1 MAICRYIYKEENA
14 LRKKRLGSI
23 LISAALIVIL
33 AVFLINLKEGSS
45 RAPADAVA
53 LSEIMISNKGSVP
66 DNLGGYP
73 DYIEL
78 HNGSSERAD
87 ISGYGLSDSLLE
99 GAKYV
104 FPAGTVLEPGA
115 YVVVWC
121 GGEAEDDM
129 HAPFKLSAGE
139 EAVLFDASGRP
150 LDTAVLNS
158 VDSGMVLRRE
168 GEVWTQAKPCPGY
181 PKTEEGM
188 AEYEASLKETE
199 DMGLYINEFMASNAT
214 TICDSFGSYSDWIE
228 LYNSTD
234 TDMDISGFGI
244 SDNLSQPMKYRFP
257 DGTTIAAKGY
267 LVVFCSGNEGMQ
279 NGELHAPFGL
289 RSYGEDVVIAN
300 RAGRIIDS
308 YSFKNQETDVS
319 MARVPDGAGEFQS
332 NSQPS
337 PGYPNTGA
345 GYSAFDA
352 ANRLPLGGVYISEFG
367 GSTGSVASDWVEI
380 YNSTGS
386 AVSLGGYG
394 LSNNPKNPAKWVFPD
409 ISIEPGEYLLLYATG
424 SADKAQKK
432 NLKLNFCISS
442 TGETLFFFD
451 PNGKLIDKLSAGRMK
466 SGQSYGR
473 DGSDNRYYYADP
485 TPGAQNGKGYEG
497 ITQLPAFSVT
507 PGIYDNA
514 VTVAITA
521 GEGETI
527 RYTTDCTTPNASSE
541 VYSGELSISKNSVIR
556 AAAFRDGYLSG
567 DVATAT
573 YLFRSDGVNHALPV
587 VTLVTDP
594 DNLWNSKTG
603 IYATGDQFDPD
614 AASYAD
620 TLQSATYYQA
630 KFATEEQVDTIWEKP
645 AAFSLFDD
653 NGKQVFTQNVGI
665 RIAGSFGRGR
675 AQKGFNVI
683 ARKEYGKGSM
693 EYPFFENRPY
703 TEYKAVVL
711 RAGAQDQNRSKIRDE
726 LASGLLEGTDINI
739 LYQAYRPTVLYL
751 NGEYWGVYFMKEKRN
766 RFFVA
771 QHENTENNVDLAIG
785 KGFKQRSYG
794 DNSDWV
800 SLYEYAT
807 SHDLSSAEAYA
818 YVSERM
824 DVDSFRDY
832 MIAEIYNGNTDT
844 YNFQYY
850 RLKGGKWKF
859 IFYDFCWGFQSPGHE
874 TLAFRMGKTPAD
886 VCSAKL
892 FAAMLQNKG
901 WRDSFCRRFGELLNT
916 AFAPERVSALIEEL
930 YGYVE
935 PEIKR
940 EREKF
945 NKDTFMGVKQPN
957 TNLGTYEGFQS
968 EISKLK
974 DFAQR
979 RPEELKRQLQSNLGL
994 SDSYMK
1000 EVFG

>member
-1 MAICRYIYKEENA
+1 M
-14 LRKKRLGSI
+14 RKKRLGSI

-121 GGEAEDDM
+121 GGEAEDGM

-181 PKTEEGM
+181 PKTEAGM

-319 MARVPDGAGEFQS
+319 VARIPDGAGELQP

-367 GSTGSVASDWVEI
+367 GSTGSVASDWVELH
-380 YNSTGS
+380 NSTGS
-386 AVSLGGYG
+386 AVSLAGYG
-394 LSNNPKNPAKWVFPD
+394 ISNNPKNPAKWVFPD

-424 SADKAQKK
+424 SSDKAQKK

-442 TGETLFFFD
+442 TGEALFFFD

-473 DGSDNRYYYADP
+473 DGSDNRFYYAEP

-620 TLQSATYYQA
+620 TLKSATYYQA

-785 KGFKQRSYG
+785 KGFKQRTYG

-874 TLAFRMGKTPAD
+874 TLAFRMGKTPSD

-974 DFAQR
+974 DFAQK

>member
-1 MAICRYIYKEENA
+1 M
-14 LRKKRLGSI
+14 
-23 LISAALIVIL
+23 
-33 AVFLINLKEGSS
+33 
-45 RAPADAVA
+45 
-53 LSEIMISNKGSVP
+53 
-66 DNLGGYP
+66 
-73 DYIEL
+73 
-78 HNGSSERAD
+78 
-87 ISGYGLSDSLLE
+87 
-99 GAKYV
+99 

-188 AEYEASLKETE
+188 AEYEKSLKETE
-199 DMGLYINEFMASNAT
+199 DIGLYINEFMASNAT

-319 MARVPDGAGEFQS
+319 VARIPDGAGELQP

-367 GSTGSVASDWVEI
+367 GSTDSVASDWVEI

-386 AVSLGGYG
+386 AVSLAGYG

-442 TGETLFFFD
+442 TGEALFFFD
-451 PNGKLIDKLSAGRMK
+451 PNGKLIDKLSAGRMR

-485 TPGAQNGKGYEG
+485 TPGAPNGKGYEG

-603 IYATGDQFDPD
+603 IYATGDKFDPD

-693 EYPFFENRPY
+693 EYPFFQNRPY

-874 TLAFRMGKTPAD
+874 TLAFRMGKTPSD

-916 AFAPERVSALIEEL
+916 AFAPERVSALIDEL

-974 DFAQR
+974 DFAQK
-979 RPEELKRQLQSNLGL
+979 RPEEIKRQLQSNLGL

>member
-1 MAICRYIYKEENA
+1 M
-14 LRKKRLGSI
+14 RKKRLGSI

-78 HNGSSERAD
+78 HNGSTERAD

-121 GGEAEDDM
+121 SGDAEDGM

-181 PKTEEGM
+181 PKTEAGM

-300 RAGRIIDS
+300 KAGRIIDS

-319 MARVPDGAGEFQS
+319 VARIPDGAGELQS

-367 GSTGSVASDWVEI
+367 GSTGSVASDWVELH
-380 YNSTGS
+380 NSTGS
-386 AVSLGGYG
+386 AVSLAGYG
-394 LSNNPKNPAKWVFPD
+394 ISNNPKNPAKWVFPD

-442 TGETLFFFD
+442 TGEALFFFD
-451 PNGKLIDKLSAGRMK
+451 PNGKLIDKLSAGRMR

-556 AAAFRDGYLSG
+556 AAAYKDGYLSG
-567 DVATAT
+567 DTATAT
-573 YLFRSDGVNHALPV
+573 YLFKGDGVDHALPV

-620 TLQSATYYQA
+620 TLKSATYYQA

-693 EYPFFENRPY
+693 EYPFFDNRPY

-785 KGFKQRSYG
+785 KGFKQRTYG

-807 SHDLSSAEAYA
+807 SHDLSASDAYN
-818 YVSERM
+818 YVAERM

-874 TLAFRMGKTPAD
+874 TLAFRMGKTPSD

-916 AFAPERVSALIEEL
+916 AFAPERVTALIEEL

-945 NKDTFMGVKQPN
+945 NKETFMGVKQPA

-974 DFAQR
+974 EFAQK

>member
-1 MAICRYIYKEENA
+1 M
-14 LRKKRLGSI
+14 RKKRLGSI

-78 HNGSSERAD
+78 HNGSTEKAD

-121 GGEAEDDM
+121 GGEAEDGM

-188 AEYEASLKETE
+188 AEYEKSLKETE
-199 DMGLYINEFMASNAT
+199 DIGLYINEFMASNAT
-214 TICDSFGSYSDWIE
+214 TLCDSFGSYSDWIE

-300 RAGRIIDS
+300 KAGRIIDS

-319 MARVPDGAGEFQS
+319 VARIPDGAGEFQS

-386 AVSLGGYG
+386 AVSLAGYG
-394 LSNNPKNPAKWVFPD
+394 ISNNPKNPAKWVFPD

-442 TGETLFFFD
+442 TGEALFFFD

-466 SGQSYGR
+466 SGQSYCR
-473 DGSDNRYYYADP
+473 DGSDNRFYYAEP

-703 TEYKAVVL
+703 KEYKAVVL

-785 KGFKQRSYG
+785 KGFKQRTYG

-874 TLAFRMGKTPAD
+874 TLAFRMGKTPSD

-901 WRDSFCRRFGELLNT
+901 WRDSFCRRFAELLNT

-974 DFAQR
+974 DFAQK

>member
-1 MAICRYIYKEENA
+1 M
-14 LRKKRLGSI
+14 RKRRLGSI

-33 AVFLINLKEGSS
+33 AVFLINLKKGSS

-78 HNGSSERAD
+78 HNGSSEKAD

-121 GGEAEDDM
+121 GGEAEDGM

-188 AEYEASLKETE
+188 AEYEKSLKETE
-199 DMGLYINEFMASNAT
+199 DIGLYINEFMASNAT

-319 MARVPDGAGEFQS
+319 MARIPDGAGEFQS

-367 GSTGSVASDWVEI
+367 GSTGSVATDWVELH
-380 YNSTGS
+380 NSTGS
-386 AVSLGGYG
+386 AVSLAGYG

-442 TGETLFFFD
+442 TGEALFFFD
-451 PNGKLIDKLSAGRMK
+451 PNGKLIDKLSAGRMR

-473 DGSDNRYYYADP
+473 DGSDNRFYYAEP

-587 VTLVTDP
+587 VTLVTAP

-620 TLQSATYYQA
+620 TLKSATYYQA

-785 KGFKQRSYG
+785 KGFKQRTYG

-874 TLAFRMGKTPAD
+874 TLAFRMGKTPSD

-974 DFAQR
+974 DFAQK
-979 RPEELKRQLQSNLGL
+979 RPEEIKRQLQSNLGL

>member
-1 MAICRYIYKEENA
+1 M
-14 LRKKRLGSI
+14 RKKRLGSI

-78 HNGSSERAD
+78 HNGSSEKAD

-104 FPAGTVLEPGA
+104 FPAGTVLEPDA

-121 GGEAEDDM
+121 GGEAEDGM

-181 PKTEEGM
+181 PKTEAGM

-257 DGTTIAAKGY
+257 DGTTIAARGY

-319 MARVPDGAGEFQS
+319 MARIPDGTGELQP

-386 AVSLGGYG
+386 AVSLAGYG

-442 TGETLFFFD
+442 TGEALFFFD
-451 PNGKLIDKLSAGRMK
+451 PNGKLIDKLSAGRMR

-473 DGSDNRYYYADP
+473 DGSDNRFYYAEP

-703 TEYKAVVL
+703 KEYKAVVL

-785 KGFKQRSYG
+785 KGFKQRTYG

-807 SHDLSSAEAYA
+807 THDLSSAEAYA

-916 AFAPERVSALIEEL
+916 AFAPERVTALIEEL

-974 DFAQR
+974 EFAQK

>member
-1 MAICRYIYKEENA
+1 M
-14 LRKKRLGSI
+14 KKRRLGSI

-78 HNGSSERAD
+78 HNGSTERAD

-104 FPAGTVLEPGA
+104 FPAGTVLEPDA

-121 GGEAEDDM
+121 GGEAEDGM

-188 AEYEASLKETE
+188 AEYEKSLKETE
-199 DMGLYINEFMASNAT
+199 DIGLYINEFMASNAT

-319 MARVPDGAGEFQS
+319 MARIPDGAGELQS

-386 AVSLGGYG
+386 AVSLAGYG

-442 TGETLFFFD
+442 TGEALFFFD

-473 DGSDNRYYYADP
+473 DGSDNRFYYAEP

-587 VTLVTDP
+587 VTLVTAP

-620 TLQSATYYQA
+620 TLKSATYYQA

-785 KGFKQRSYG
+785 KGFKQRTYG

-874 TLAFRMGKTPAD
+874 TLAFRMGKTPSD

-916 AFAPERVSALIEEL
+916 AFAPERVTALIEEL

>member
-1 MAICRYIYKEENA
+1 M
-14 LRKKRLGSI
+14 RKKRLGSI

-78 HNGSSERAD
+78 HNGSTEKAD

-181 PKTEEGM
+181 PKTEAGM

-199 DMGLYINEFMASNAT
+199 DIGLYINEFMASNAT

-319 MARVPDGAGEFQS
+319 MARIPDGTGEFQP

-367 GSTGSVASDWVEI
+367 GSTGSVASDWVELH
-380 YNSTGS
+380 NSTGS
-386 AVSLGGYG
+386 AVSLAGYG
-394 LSNNPKNPAKWVFPD
+394 ISNNPKNPAKWVFPD

-442 TGETLFFFD
+442 TGEALFFFD

-473 DGSDNRYYYADP
+473 DGSDNRFYYAEP

-587 VTLVTDP
+587 VTLVTAP

-603 IYATGDQFDPD
+603 IYATGDKFDPD

-620 TLQSATYYQA
+620 TLKSATYYQA

-653 NGKQVFTQNVGI
+653 NGKQVFAQNVGI

-901 WRDSFCRRFGELLNT
+901 WRDSFCRRFAELLNT
-916 AFAPERVSALIEEL
+916 AFAPERVTALIEEL

-974 DFAQR
+974 DFAQK
-979 RPEELKRQLQSNLGL
+979 RPEEIKRQLQSNLGL

>member
-1 MAICRYIYKEENA
+1 M
-14 LRKKRLGSI
+14 RKRRLGSI
-23 LISAALIVIL
+23 LISVALIVIL
-33 AVFLINLKEGSS
+33 AVFLINLREGSS
-45 RAPADAVA
+45 KAPADAVT

-121 GGEAEDDM
+121 GGEAEDGM

-319 MARVPDGAGEFQS
+319 MARIPDGAGEFQS

-367 GSTGSVASDWVEI
+367 GSTGSVATDWVELH
-380 YNSTGS
+380 NSTGS
-386 AVSLGGYG
+386 AVSLAGYG

-442 TGETLFFFD
+442 TGEALFFFD

-473 DGSDNRYYYADP
+473 DGSDNRFYYAEP

-620 TLQSATYYQA
+620 TLKSATYYQA

-807 SHDLSSAEAYA
+807 THDLSASDAYN
-818 YVSERM
+818 YVAERM

-874 TLAFRMGKTPAD
+874 TLAFRMGKTPSD

-901 WRDSFCRRFGELLNT
+901 WRDSFCRRFAELLNT

>member
-1 MAICRYIYKEENA
+1 M
-14 LRKKRLGSI
+14 RKRRLGSI

-78 HNGSSERAD
+78 HNGSTEKAD

-104 FPAGTVLEPGA
+104 FPAGTVLEPDA

-121 GGEAEDDM
+121 GGEAEDGM

-188 AEYEASLKETE
+188 AEYEKSLKETE
-199 DMGLYINEFMASNAT
+199 DIGLYINEFMASNAT
-214 TICDSFGSYSDWIE
+214 TICDSFGNYSDWIE

-319 MARVPDGAGEFQS
+319 MARMPDGAGEFQS

-386 AVSLGGYG
+386 AVNLGGYG

-432 NLKLNFCISS
+432 NLKLNFNISS

-451 PNGKLIDKLSAGRMK
+451 PNGKLIDKLSAGRMR

-507 PGIYDNA
+507 PGIYDNT

-603 IYATGDQFDPD
+603 IYATGDKFDPD

-653 NGKQVFTQNVGI
+653 NGKQVFAQNVGI

-693 EYPFFENRPY
+693 EYPFFDNRPY

-807 SHDLSSAEAYA
+807 SHDLSSAEAYN
-818 YVSERM
+818 YVAERM

-874 TLAFRMGKTPAD
+874 TLAFRMGKTPSD

-916 AFAPERVSALIEEL
+916 AFAPERVSALIDEL

-945 NKDTFMGVKQPN
+945 NKDTFMGVKQPA

-974 DFAQR
+974 DFAQK

>member
-1 MAICRYIYKEENA
+1 M
-14 LRKKRLGSI
+14 RKKRLGSI
-23 LISAALIVIL
+23 LISAALMVIL

-121 GGEAEDDM
+121 GGEAEDGM

-181 PKTEEGM
+181 PKTEAGM

-199 DMGLYINEFMASNAT
+199 DIGLYINEFMASNAT

-319 MARVPDGAGEFQS
+319 MARIPDGAGELQS

-386 AVSLGGYG
+386 AVSLAGYG

-442 TGETLFFFD
+442 TGEALFFFD
-451 PNGKLIDKLSAGRMK
+451 PNGKLIDKLSAGRMR

-473 DGSDNRYYYADP
+473 DGSDNRFYYAEP

-620 TLQSATYYQA
+620 TLKSATYYQA

-807 SHDLSSAEAYA
+807 SHDLSSADAYN
-818 YVSERM
+818 YVAERM

-874 TLAFRMGKTPAD
+874 TLAFRMGKTPSD

>member
-78 HNGSSERAD
+78 HNGSTERAD

-121 GGEAEDDM
+121 GGEAEDGM

-319 MARVPDGAGEFQS
+319 MARIPDGTGEFQS

-367 GSTGSVASDWVEI
+367 GSTGSVATDWVELH
-380 YNSTGS
+380 NSTGS
-386 AVSLGGYG
+386 AVSLAGYG

-432 NLKLNFCISS
+432 NRKLKFNISS
-442 TGETLFFFD
+442 TGEALFFFD

-473 DGSDNRYYYADP
+473 DGSDNRFYYAEP

-620 TLQSATYYQA
+620 TLKSATYYQA

-653 NGKQVFTQNVGI
+653 NGRQVFTQNVGI

-785 KGFKQRSYG
+785 KGFKQRTYG

-874 TLAFRMGKTPAD
+874 TLAFRMGKTPSD

-945 NKDTFMGVKQPN
+945 NKDTFMGVRQPR
-957 TNLGTYEGFQS
+957 TNLGSYEGFQS

-974 DFAQR
+974 DFAQK
-979 RPEELKRQLQSNLGL
+979 RPEEIKRQLKSVLGL

>member
-1 MAICRYIYKEENA
+1 M
-14 LRKKRLGSI
+14 RKRRLGSI

-104 FPAGTVLEPGA
+104 FPAGTVMEPDA

-121 GGEAEDDM
+121 GGEAEDGM

-181 PKTEEGM
+181 PKTEAGM

-319 MARVPDGAGEFQS
+319 VARIPDGAGELQP

-367 GSTGSVASDWVEI
+367 GSTGSVASDWVELH
-380 YNSTGS
+380 NSTGS
-386 AVSLGGYG
+386 AVSLAGYG
-394 LSNNPKNPAKWVFPD
+394 ISNNPKNPAKWVFPD

-432 NLKLNFCISS
+432 NLKLNFNISS
-442 TGETLFFFD
+442 TGEALFFFD
-451 PNGKLIDKLSAGRMK
+451 PNGKLIDKLSAGRMR

-473 DGSDNRYYYADP
+473 DGSDNRFYYAEP

-620 TLQSATYYQA
+620 TLKSATYYQA

-874 TLAFRMGKTPAD
+874 TLAFRMGKTPSD

-945 NKDTFMGVKQPN
+945 NKDTFMGVRQPR
-957 TNLGTYEGFQS
+957 TNLGSYEGFQS

-974 DFAQR
+974 DFAQK
-979 RPEELKRQLQSNLGL
+979 RPEEIKRQLQSNLGL

>member
-1 MAICRYIYKEENA
+1 M
-14 LRKKRLGSI
+14 RKKRLGSI

-78 HNGSSERAD
+78 HNGSTERAD

-121 GGEAEDDM
+121 GGEAEDGM

-188 AEYEASLKETE
+188 AEYEKSLKETE
-199 DMGLYINEFMASNAT
+199 DIGLYINEFMASNAT

-319 MARVPDGAGEFQS
+319 MARIPDGAGEFQS

-386 AVSLGGYG
+386 AVSLAGYG

-442 TGETLFFFD
+442 TGEALFFFD
-451 PNGKLIDKLSAGRMK
+451 PNGKLIDKLSAGRMR

-473 DGSDNRYYYADP
+473 DGSDNRFYYAEP

-620 TLQSATYYQA
+620 TLKSATYYQA

-807 SHDLSSAEAYA
+807 THDLSSADAYN
-818 YVSERM
+818 YVAERM

-874 TLAFRMGKTPAD
+874 TLAFRMGKTPSD

-916 AFAPERVSALIEEL
+916 AFAPERVSALIDEL

-979 RPEELKRQLQSNLGL
+979 RPEEIKRQLQSNLGL

>member
-1 MAICRYIYKEENA
+1 M
-14 LRKKRLGSI
+14 KKRRLGSI

-78 HNGSSERAD
+78 HNGSTERAD

-121 GGEAEDDM
+121 GGEAEDGM

-319 MARVPDGAGEFQS
+319 MARIPDGAGEFQS

-386 AVSLGGYG
+386 AVSLAGYG

-442 TGETLFFFD
+442 TGEALFFFD
-451 PNGKLIDKLSAGRMK
+451 PNGKLIDKLSAGRMR

-473 DGSDNRYYYADP
+473 DGSDNRFYYAEP

-620 TLQSATYYQA
+620 TLKSATYYQA

-807 SHDLSSAEAYA
+807 SHDLSSADAYN
-818 YVSERM
+818 YVAERM

-859 IFYDFCWGFQSPGHE
+859 IFYDFCWGFQNPGHE
-874 TLAFRMGKTPAD
+874 TLAFRMGKTPSD

-916 AFAPERVSALIEEL
+916 AFAPERVTALIEEL

-974 DFAQR
+974 EFAQK
-979 RPEELKRQLQSNLGL
+979 RPEEIKRQLQSNLGL

>member
-1 MAICRYIYKEENA
+1 M
-14 LRKKRLGSI
+14 RKRRLGSI

-78 HNGSSERAD
+78 HNGSTEKAD

-121 GGEAEDDM
+121 GGEAEDGM

-188 AEYEASLKETE
+188 AEYEKSLKETE
-199 DMGLYINEFMASNAT
+199 DIGLYINEFMASNAT
-214 TICDSFGSYSDWIE
+214 TLCDSFGSYSDWIE

-300 RAGRIIDS
+300 KAGRIIDS

-319 MARVPDGAGEFQS
+319 VARIPDGAGEFQS

-337 PGYPNTGA
+337 PSYPNTGA

-386 AVSLGGYG
+386 AVSLAGYG
-394 LSNNPKNPAKWVFPD
+394 ISNNPKNPAKWVFPD

-442 TGETLFFFD
+442 TGEALFFFD
-451 PNGKLIDKLSAGRMK
+451 PNGKLIDKLSAGRMR

-473 DGSDNRYYYADP
+473 DGSDNRFYYAEP

-703 TEYKAVVL
+703 KEYKAVVL

-874 TLAFRMGKTPAD
+874 TLAFRMGKTPSD

-901 WRDSFCRRFGELLNT
+901 WRDSFCRRFAELLNT

-974 DFAQR
+974 DFAQK
-979 RPEELKRQLQSNLGL
+979 RPEEIKRQLQSNLGL

>member
-1 MAICRYIYKEENA
+1 M
-14 LRKKRLGSI
+14 RKRRLGSI

-78 HNGSSERAD
+78 HNGSTEKAD

-121 GGEAEDDM
+121 GGEAEDGM

-181 PKTEEGM
+181 PKTEAGM

-199 DMGLYINEFMASNAT
+199 DIGLYINEFMASNAT

-257 DGTTIAAKGY
+257 DGTTIAARGY

-319 MARVPDGAGEFQS
+319 MARIPDGTGELQP

-386 AVSLGGYG
+386 AVSLAGYG

-432 NLKLNFCISS
+432 NLKLNFNISS

-451 PNGKLIDKLSAGRMK
+451 PNGKLIDKLSAGRMR

-473 DGSDNRYYYADP
+473 DGSDNRFYYAEP

-603 IYATGDQFDPD
+603 IYATGDKFDPD

-693 EYPFFENRPY
+693 EYPFFQNRPY

-874 TLAFRMGKTPAD
+874 TLAFRMGKTPSD

-901 WRDSFCRRFGELLNT
+901 WRDSFCRRFAELLNT

-974 DFAQR
+974 DFAQK

>member
-1 MAICRYIYKEENA
+1 M
-14 LRKKRLGSI
+14 RKRRLGSI

-78 HNGSSERAD
+78 HNGSTERAD

-121 GGEAEDDM
+121 GGEAEDGM

-188 AEYEASLKETE
+188 AEYEKSLKETE
-199 DMGLYINEFMASNAT
+199 DIGLYINEFMASNAT

-319 MARVPDGAGEFQS
+319 VARIPDGAGELQS

-386 AVSLGGYG
+386 AVSLAGYG
-394 LSNNPKNPAKWVFPD
+394 ISNNPKNPAKWVFPD

-442 TGETLFFFD
+442 TGEALFFFD
-451 PNGKLIDKLSAGRMK
+451 PNGKLIDKLSAGRMR

-603 IYATGDQFDPD
+603 IYATGDKFDPD

-693 EYPFFENRPY
+693 EYPFFQNRPY

-874 TLAFRMGKTPAD
+874 TLAFRMGKTPSD

-916 AFAPERVSALIEEL
+916 AFAPERVSALIDEL

>member
-1 MAICRYIYKEENA
+1 M
-14 LRKKRLGSI
+14 RKRRLGSI

-78 HNGSSERAD
+78 HNGSSEKAD

-319 MARVPDGAGEFQS
+319 VARIPDGAGELQP

-367 GSTGSVASDWVEI
+367 GSTGSVASDWVELH
-380 YNSTGS
+380 NSTGS
-386 AVSLGGYG
+386 AVSLAGYG
-394 LSNNPKNPAKWVFPD
+394 ISNNPKNPAKWVFPD

-424 SADKAQKK
+424 SSDKAQKK

-442 TGETLFFFD
+442 TGEALFFFD

-473 DGSDNRYYYADP
+473 DGSDNRFYYAEP

-527 RYTTDCTTPNASSE
+527 RYTTDCTTPNASSQ

-620 TLQSATYYQA
+620 TLKSATYYQA

-807 SHDLSSAEAYA
+807 SHDLSSAEAYN
-818 YVSERM
+818 YVAERM

-874 TLAFRMGKTPAD
+874 TLAFRMGKTPSD

-916 AFAPERVSALIEEL
+916 AFAPERVTALIDEL

-945 NKDTFMGVKQPN
+945 NKDTFMGVRQPR
-957 TNLGTYEGFQS
+957 TNLGSYEGFQS

-974 DFAQR
+974 DFAQK
-979 RPEELKRQLQSNLGL
+979 RPEEIKRQLQSNLGL

>member
-1 MAICRYIYKEENA
+1 M
-14 LRKKRLGSI
+14 RKKRLGSI

-78 HNGSSERAD
+78 YNGSTEKAD

-121 GGEAEDDM
+121 GGEAEDGM

-199 DMGLYINEFMASNAT
+199 DIGLYINEFMASNAT

-257 DGTTIAAKGY
+257 DGITIAAKGY

-319 MARVPDGAGEFQS
+319 MARIPDGAGEFQS

-367 GSTGSVASDWVEI
+367 GSTGSVASDWVELH
-380 YNSTGS
+380 NSTGS
-386 AVSLGGYG
+386 AVSLAGYG

-432 NLKLNFCISS
+432 NLKLNFNISS
-442 TGETLFFFD
+442 TGEALFFFD
-451 PNGKLIDKLSAGRMK
+451 PNGKLIDKLSAGRMR

-473 DGSDNRYYYADP
+473 DGSDNRFYYAEP

-620 TLQSATYYQA
+620 TLKSATYYQA

-653 NGKQVFTQNVGI
+653 NGRQVFTQNVGI

-693 EYPFFENRPY
+693 EYPFFDNRPY

-785 KGFKQRSYG
+785 KGFKQRTYG

-807 SHDLSSAEAYA
+807 THDLSASDAYN
-818 YVSERM
+818 YVAERM

-874 TLAFRMGKTPAD
+874 TLAFRMGKTPSD

>member
-1 MAICRYIYKEENA
+1 M
-14 LRKKRLGSI
+14 RKRRLGSI

-78 HNGSSERAD
+78 HNGSSEKAD

-121 GGEAEDDM
+121 SGDAEDGM

-181 PKTEEGM
+181 PKTEAGM

-199 DMGLYINEFMASNAT
+199 DIGLYINEFMASNAT

-319 MARVPDGAGEFQS
+319 MARIPDGAGEFQS

-367 GSTGSVASDWVEI
+367 GSTGSVASDWVELH
-380 YNSTGS
+380 NSTGS
-386 AVSLGGYG
+386 AVNLGGYG
-394 LSNNPKNPAKWVFPD
+394 ISNNPKNPAKWVFPD

-432 NLKLNFCISS
+432 NLKLNFNISS
-442 TGETLFFFD
+442 TGEALFFFD
-451 PNGKLIDKLSAGRMK
+451 PNGKLIDKLSAGRMR

-485 TPGAQNGKGYEG
+485 TPGAPNGKGYEG

-567 DVATAT
+567 DVATAA

-620 TLQSATYYQA
+620 TLKSATYYQA

-859 IFYDFCWGFQSPGHE
+859 IFYDFCWGFQSPSHE
-874 TLAFRMGKTPAD
+874 TLAFRMGKTPSD

-916 AFAPERVSALIEEL
+916 AFAPERVSALIDEL

-968 EISKLK
+968 EISKLR

>member
-1 MAICRYIYKEENA
+1 M
-14 LRKKRLGSI
+14 RKKRLGSI

-78 HNGSSERAD
+78 HNGSTEKAD

-121 GGEAEDDM
+121 GGEAEDGM

-188 AEYEASLKETE
+188 AEYEKSLKETE
-199 DMGLYINEFMASNAT
+199 DIGLYINEFMASNAT

-319 MARVPDGAGEFQS
+319 VARIPDGAGELQS

-367 GSTGSVASDWVEI
+367 GSTGSVASDWVELH
-380 YNSTGS
+380 NSTGS
-386 AVSLGGYG
+386 AVSLAGYG

-409 ISIEPGEYLLLYATG
+409 ISIEPGEYLLLYATD

-432 NLKLNFCISS
+432 NLKLNFNISS
-442 TGETLFFFD
+442 TGEALFFFD
-451 PNGKLIDKLSAGRMK
+451 PNGKLIDKLSAGRMR

-473 DGSDNRYYYADP
+473 DGSDNRFYYAEP

-527 RYTTDCTTPNASSE
+527 RYTIDCTTPNASSE

-620 TLQSATYYQA
+620 TLKSATYYQA

-703 TEYKAVVL
+703 KEYKAVVL

-751 NGEYWGVYFMKEKRN
+751 NGEYWGVYFLKEKRN

-785 KGFKQRSYG
+785 KGFKQRTYG

-807 SHDLSSAEAYA
+807 SHDLSASDAYN
-818 YVSERM
+818 YVAERM

-874 TLAFRMGKTPAD
+874 TLAFRMGKTPSD

-974 DFAQR
+974 EFAQK

>member
-1 MAICRYIYKEENA
+1 MAICRYILKEENE

-78 HNGSSERAD
+78 HNGSTEKAD

-121 GGEAEDDM
+121 SGDAEDGM

-188 AEYEASLKETE
+188 AEYEKSLKETE
-199 DMGLYINEFMASNAT
+199 DIGLYINEFMASNAT

-257 DGTTIAAKGY
+257 DGSTIAAKGY

-319 MARVPDGAGEFQS
+319 VARIPDGAGEFQS

-367 GSTGSVASDWVEI
+367 GSTGSVASDWVELH
-380 YNSTGS
+380 NSTGS
-386 AVSLGGYG
+386 AVSLAGYG

-442 TGETLFFFD
+442 TGEALFFFD

-473 DGSDNRYYYADP
+473 DGSDNRFYYAEP

-653 NGKQVFTQNVGI
+653 NGRQVFTQNVGI

-874 TLAFRMGKTPAD
+874 TLAFRMGKTPSD

-968 EISKLK
+968 EISKLR

>member
-78 HNGSSERAD
+78 HNGSTERAD

-121 GGEAEDDM
+121 GGEAEDGM

-319 MARVPDGAGEFQS
+319 MARIPDGTGEFQS

-367 GSTGSVASDWVEI
+367 GSTGSVATDWVELH
-380 YNSTGS
+380 NSTGS
-386 AVSLGGYG
+386 AVSLAGYG

-432 NLKLNFCISS
+432 NLKLNFNISS
-442 TGETLFFFD
+442 TGEALFFFD

-473 DGSDNRYYYADP
+473 DGSDNRFYYAEP

-620 TLQSATYYQA
+620 TLKSATYYQA

-653 NGKQVFTQNVGI
+653 NGRQVFTQNVGI

-785 KGFKQRSYG
+785 KGFKQRTYG

-874 TLAFRMGKTPAD
+874 TLAFRMGKTPSD

-901 WRDSFCRRFGELLNT
+901 WRDSFCRRFAELLNT

-974 DFAQR
+974 DFAQK

>member
-1 MAICRYIYKEENA
+1 M
-14 LRKKRLGSI
+14 RKKRLGSI

-78 HNGSSERAD
+78 HNGSTEKAD

-121 GGEAEDDM
+121 GGEAEDGM

-188 AEYEASLKETE
+188 AEYEKSLKETE
-199 DMGLYINEFMASNAT
+199 DIGLYINEFMASNAT
-214 TICDSFGSYSDWIE
+214 TLCDSFGSYSDWIE

-300 RAGRIIDS
+300 KAGRIIDS

-319 MARVPDGAGEFQS
+319 VARIPDGAGEFQS

-386 AVSLGGYG
+386 AVSLAGYG
-394 LSNNPKNPAKWVFPD
+394 ISNNPKNPAKWVFPD

-442 TGETLFFFD
+442 TGEALFFFD

-473 DGSDNRYYYADP
+473 DGSDNRFYYAEP

-703 TEYKAVVL
+703 KEYKAVVL

-785 KGFKQRSYG
+785 KGFKQRTYG

-874 TLAFRMGKTPAD
+874 TLAFRMGKTPSD

-901 WRDSFCRRFGELLNT
+901 WRDSFCRRFAELLNT

>member
-1 MAICRYIYKEENA
+1 M
-14 LRKKRLGSI
+14 RKKRLGSI

-78 HNGSSERAD
+78 HNGSTEKAD

-121 GGEAEDDM
+121 GGEAEDGM

-199 DMGLYINEFMASNAT
+199 DIGLYINEFMASNAT

-367 GSTGSVASDWVEI
+367 GSTGSVASDWVELH
-380 YNSTGS
+380 NSTGS
-386 AVSLGGYG
+386 AVSLAGYG

-442 TGETLFFFD
+442 TGEALFFFD
-451 PNGKLIDKLSAGRMK
+451 PGGKLIDKLSAGRMK

-573 YLFRSDGVNHALPV
+573 YLFKSDGVDHALPV

-603 IYATGDQFDPD
+603 IYATGDKFDPD

-751 NGEYWGVYFMKEKRN
+751 NGEYWGVYFLKEKRN

-807 SHDLSSAEAYA
+807 SHDLSASDAYN
-818 YVSERM
+818 YVAERM

-874 TLAFRMGKTPAD
+874 TLAFRMGKTPSD

-901 WRDSFCRRFGELLNT
+901 WRDSFCRRFAELLNT

-974 DFAQR
+974 DFAQK
-979 RPEELKRQLQSNLGL
+979 RPEEIKRQLQSNLGL

>member
-1 MAICRYIYKEENA
+1 M
-14 LRKKRLGSI
+14 RKRRLGSI

-104 FPAGTVLEPGA
+104 FPAGTVMEPDA

-121 GGEAEDDM
+121 GGEAEDGM

-181 PKTEEGM
+181 PKTEAGM

-319 MARVPDGAGEFQS
+319 MARIPDGAGEFQS

-367 GSTGSVASDWVEI
+367 GSTGSVATDWVELH
-380 YNSTGS
+380 NSTGS
-386 AVSLGGYG
+386 AVSLAGYG

-442 TGETLFFFD
+442 TGEALFFFD
-451 PNGKLIDKLSAGRMK
+451 PNGKLIDKLSAGRMR

-473 DGSDNRYYYADP
+473 DGSDNRFYYAEP

-603 IYATGDQFDPD
+603 IYATGDKFDPD

-693 EYPFFENRPY
+693 EYPFFDNRPY

-751 NGEYWGVYFMKEKRN
+751 NGEYWGVYFLKEKRN

-794 DNSDWV
+794 DNSVWV

-874 TLAFRMGKTPAD
+874 TLAFRMGKTPSD

-916 AFAPERVSALIEEL
+916 AFAPERVTSLIDQL

>member
-1 MAICRYIYKEENA
+1 M
-14 LRKKRLGSI
+14 RKRRLGSI

-78 HNGSSERAD
+78 HNGSTEKAD

-104 FPAGTVLEPGA
+104 FPAGTVLEPDA

-121 GGEAEDDM
+121 GGEAEDGM

-188 AEYEASLKETE
+188 AEYEKSLKETE
-199 DMGLYINEFMASNAT
+199 DIGLYINEFMASNAT

-319 MARVPDGAGEFQS
+319 MARIPDGAGEFQS

-386 AVSLGGYG
+386 AVNLGGYG

-432 NLKLNFCISS
+432 NLKLNFNISS
-442 TGETLFFFD
+442 TGEALFFFD
-451 PNGKLIDKLSAGRMK
+451 PNGKLIDKLSAGRMR

-473 DGSDNRYYYADP
+473 DGSDNRFYYAEP

-527 RYTTDCTTPNASSE
+527 RYTTDCTTPNASSQ

-603 IYATGDQFDPD
+603 IYATGDKFDPD

-693 EYPFFENRPY
+693 EYPFFDNRPY

-807 SHDLSSAEAYA
+807 SHDLSASDAYN
-818 YVSERM
+818 YVAERM

-874 TLAFRMGKTPAD
+874 TLAFRMGKTPSD

-916 AFAPERVSALIEEL
+916 AFAPERVTALIEEL

-945 NKDTFMGVKQPN
+945 NKETFMGVKQPN

-974 DFAQR
+974 DFAQK
-979 RPEELKRQLQSNLGL
+979 RPEEIKRQLQSNLGL

>member
-1 MAICRYIYKEENA
+1 M
-14 LRKKRLGSI
+14 RKRRLGSI

-78 HNGSSERAD
+78 HNGSTEKAD

-121 GGEAEDDM
+121 GGEAEDGM

-188 AEYEASLKETE
+188 AEYEKSLKETE
-199 DMGLYINEFMASNAT
+199 DIGLYINEFMASNAT

-319 MARVPDGAGEFQS
+319 MARIPDGAGEFQS

-367 GSTGSVASDWVEI
+367 GSTGSVASDWVELH
-380 YNSTGS
+380 NSTGS

-620 TLQSATYYQA
+620 TLKSATYYQA

-703 TEYKAVVL
+703 KEYKAVVL

-874 TLAFRMGKTPAD
+874 TLAFRMGKTPSD

-916 AFAPERVSALIEEL
+916 AFAPERVSALIDEL

-974 DFAQR
+974 EFAQK

>member
-1 MAICRYIYKEENA
+1 M
-14 LRKKRLGSI
+14 RKKRLGSI

-33 AVFLINLKEGSS
+33 AVFLINLKEGSLN
-45 RAPADAVA
+45 APADAVTF
-53 LSEIMISNKGSVP
+53 SEIMISNKGSVP

-78 HNGSSERAD
+78 HNGSTEKAD

-104 FPAGTVLEPGA
+104 FPAGTVMEPDA

-121 GGEAEDDM
+121 GGEEDGM

-188 AEYEASLKETE
+188 AEYEKSLKETE
-199 DMGLYINEFMASNAT
+199 DIGLYINEFMASNAT

-319 MARVPDGAGEFQS
+319 MARMPDGAGEFQS

-367 GSTGSVASDWVEI
+367 GSTGSVATDWVELH
-380 YNSTGS
+380 NSTGS
-386 AVSLGGYG
+386 AVSLAGYG

-442 TGETLFFFD
+442 TGEALFFFD
-451 PNGKLIDKLSAGRMK
+451 PNGKLIDKLSAGRMR

-473 DGSDNRYYYADP
+473 DGSDNRFYYAEP

-620 TLQSATYYQA
+620 TLKSATYYQA

-771 QHENTENNVDLAIG
+771 QHENTENNVDMAIG
-785 KGFKQRSYG
+785 KGFKQRTYG

-874 TLAFRMGKTPAD
+874 TLAFRMGKTPSD

>member
-1 MAICRYIYKEENA
+1 M
-14 LRKKRLGSI
+14 RKKRLGSI

-78 HNGSSERAD
+78 HNGSTEKAD

-121 GGEAEDDM
+121 GGEAEDGM

-188 AEYEASLKETE
+188 AEYEKSLKETE
-199 DMGLYINEFMASNAT
+199 DIGLYINEFMASNAT

-319 MARVPDGAGEFQS
+319 MARIPDGAGEFQS

-386 AVSLGGYG
+386 AVNLAGYG

-409 ISIEPGEYLLLYATG
+409 ISIEPGEYLLLYATD

-432 NLKLNFCISS
+432 NLKLNFNISS
-442 TGETLFFFD
+442 TGEALFFFD
-451 PNGKLIDKLSAGRMK
+451 PNGKLIDKLSAGRMR

-473 DGSDNRYYYADP
+473 DGSDNRFYYAEP

-620 TLQSATYYQA
+620 TLKSATYYQA

-653 NGKQVFTQNVGI
+653 NGRQVFTQNVGI

-703 TEYKAVVL
+703 KEYKAVVL

-751 NGEYWGVYFMKEKRN
+751 NGEYWGVYFLKEKRN

-785 KGFKQRSYG
+785 KGFKQRTYG

-807 SHDLSSAEAYA
+807 SHDLSSSDAYN
-818 YVSERM
+818 YVAERM

-874 TLAFRMGKTPAD
+874 TLAFRMGKTPSD

-901 WRDSFCRRFGELLNT
+901 WRDSFCRRFAELLNT

-974 DFAQR
+974 DFAQK

>member
-1 MAICRYIYKEENA
+1 M
-14 LRKKRLGSI
+14 RKRRLGSI

-78 HNGSSERAD
+78 HNGSTEKAD

-121 GGEAEDDM
+121 GGEAEDGM

-181 PKTEEGM
+181 PKTEAGM

-199 DMGLYINEFMASNAT
+199 DIGLYINEFMASNAT

-319 MARVPDGAGEFQS
+319 MARIPDGAGELQS

-386 AVSLGGYG
+386 AVSLAGYG

-442 TGETLFFFD
+442 TGEALFFFD
-451 PNGKLIDKLSAGRMK
+451 PNGKLIDKLSAGRMR

-473 DGSDNRYYYADP
+473 DGSDNRFYYAEP

-620 TLQSATYYQA
+620 TLKSATYYQA

-807 SHDLSSAEAYA
+807 SHDLSSADAYN
-818 YVSERM
+818 YVAERM

-874 TLAFRMGKTPAD
+874 TLAFRMGKTPSD

-892 FAAMLQNKG
+892 FAAMIQNKG

-974 DFAQR
+974 EFAQT
-979 RPEELKRQLQSNLGL
+979 RPEEIKRQLQSNLGL

>member
-1 MAICRYIYKEENA
+1 M
-14 LRKKRLGSI
+14 RKKRLGSI

-78 HNGSSERAD
+78 HNGSTEKAD

-181 PKTEEGM
+181 PKTEAGM
-188 AEYEASLKETE
+188 AEYEKSLKDTE
-199 DMGLYINEFMASNAT
+199 DIGLYINEFMASNAT

-267 LVVFCSGNEGMQ
+267 LVVFCSGNEGIQ

-319 MARVPDGAGEFQS
+319 MARMPDGTGELQP

-367 GSTGSVASDWVEI
+367 GSTGSVASDWVELH
-380 YNSTGS
+380 NSTGS
-386 AVSLGGYG
+386 AVSLAGYG

-424 SADKAQKK
+424 SVDKAQKK

-442 TGETLFFFD
+442 TGEALFFFD
-451 PNGKLIDKLSAGRMK
+451 PNGKLIDKLSAGRMR

-473 DGSDNRYYYADP
+473 DGSDNRFYYAEP

-620 TLQSATYYQA
+620 TLKSATYYQA

-703 TEYKAVVL
+703 KEYKAVVL

-874 TLAFRMGKTPAD
+874 TLAFRMGKTPSD

-916 AFAPERVSALIEEL
+916 AFAPERVTALIEEL

-945 NKDTFMGVKQPN
+945 NKDTFMGVRQPR
-957 TNLGTYEGFQS
+957 TNLGSYEGFQS

>member
-1 MAICRYIYKEENA
+1 M
-14 LRKKRLGSI
+14 RKRRLGSI

-78 HNGSSERAD
+78 HNGSSEKAD

-121 GGEAEDDM
+121 GGEAEDGM

-188 AEYEASLKETE
+188 AEYEKSLKETE
-199 DMGLYINEFMASNAT
+199 DIGLYINEFMASNAT

-319 MARVPDGAGEFQS
+319 MARIPDGAGEFQS

-367 GSTGSVASDWVEI
+367 GSTGSVATDWVELH
-380 YNSTGS
+380 NSTGS
-386 AVSLGGYG
+386 AVSLAGYG

-442 TGETLFFFD
+442 TGEALFFFD
-451 PNGKLIDKLSAGRMK
+451 PNGKLIDKLSAGRMR

-473 DGSDNRYYYADP
+473 DGSDNRFYYAEP

-620 TLQSATYYQA
+620 TLKSATYYQA

-653 NGKQVFTQNVGI
+653 NGRQVFTQNVGI

-785 KGFKQRSYG
+785 KGFKQRTYG

-807 SHDLSSAEAYA
+807 SHDLSASDAYN
-818 YVSERM
+818 YVAERM

-874 TLAFRMGKTPAD
+874 TLAFRMGKTPSD

>member
-1 MAICRYIYKEENA
+1 M
-14 LRKKRLGSI
+14 RKKRLGSI

-33 AVFLINLKEGSS
+33 AVFLINLKEGSLN
-45 RAPADAVA
+45 APADAVTF
-53 LSEIMISNKGSVP
+53 SEIMISNKGSVP

-78 HNGSSERAD
+78 HNGSTEKAD

-104 FPAGTVLEPGA
+104 FPAGTVLEPDA

-121 GGEAEDDM
+121 GGEAEDGM

-181 PKTEEGM
+181 PKTEAGM
-188 AEYEASLKETE
+188 AEYEKSLKETE

-214 TICDSFGSYSDWIE
+214 TICDSFGNYSDWIE

-319 MARVPDGAGEFQS
+319 MARIPDGTGELQS

-367 GSTGSVASDWVEI
+367 GSTGSVATDWVELH
-380 YNSTGS
+380 NSTGS

-442 TGETLFFFD
+442 TGEALFFFD
-451 PNGKLIDKLSAGRMK
+451 PNGKLIDKLSAGRMR

-473 DGSDNRYYYADP
+473 DGSDNRFYYAEP

-916 AFAPERVSALIEEL
+916 AFAPERVSALIDEL

-968 EISKLK
+968 EISKLR

>member
-1 MAICRYIYKEENA
+1 M
-14 LRKKRLGSI
+14 RKRRLGSI

-78 HNGSSERAD
+78 HNGSTERAD

-121 GGEAEDDM
+121 GGEAEDGM

-199 DMGLYINEFMASNAT
+199 DIGLYINEFMASNAT

-319 MARVPDGAGEFQS
+319 MARIPDGAGEFQS

-367 GSTGSVASDWVEI
+367 GSTGSVASDWVELH
-380 YNSTGS
+380 NSTGS
-386 AVSLGGYG
+386 AVSLAGYG
-394 LSNNPKNPAKWVFPD
+394 ISNNPKNPAKWVFPD

-442 TGETLFFFD
+442 TGEALFFFD
-451 PNGKLIDKLSAGRMK
+451 PNGKLIDKLSAGRMR

-473 DGSDNRYYYADP
+473 DGSDNRFYYAEP

-527 RYTTDCTTPNASSE
+527 RYTTDCTTPNASSQ

-620 TLQSATYYQA
+620 TLKSATYYQA

-693 EYPFFENRPY
+693 EYPFFDNRPY

-807 SHDLSSAEAYA
+807 SHDLSASDAYN
-818 YVSERM
+818 YVAERM

-859 IFYDFCWGFQSPGHE
+859 IFYDFCWGFQSPSHE
-874 TLAFRMGKTPAD
+874 TLAFRMGKTPSD

-901 WRDSFCRRFGELLNT
+901 WRDSFCRRFAELLNT

-974 DFAQR
+974 DFAQK

>member
-1 MAICRYIYKEENA
+1 M
-14 LRKKRLGSI
+14 RKKRLGSI

-78 HNGSSERAD
+78 HNGSTEKAD

-104 FPAGTVLEPGA
+104 FPAGTVMEPDA

-121 GGEAEDDM
+121 GGEAEDGM

-188 AEYEASLKETE
+188 AEYEKSLKETE
-199 DMGLYINEFMASNAT
+199 DIGLYINEFMASNAT

-319 MARVPDGAGEFQS
+319 MARIPDGAGEFQS

-352 ANRLPLGGVYISEFG
+352 ANRLPLGGGYISEFG

-386 AVSLGGYG
+386 AVSLAGYG

-432 NLKLNFCISS
+432 NLKLNFNISS
-442 TGETLFFFD
+442 TGEALFFFD

-473 DGSDNRYYYADP
+473 DGSDNRFYYAEP

-620 TLQSATYYQA
+620 TLKSATYYQA

-703 TEYKAVVL
+703 KEYKAVVL

-807 SHDLSSAEAYA
+807 SHDLSASDAYN
-818 YVSERM
+818 YVAERM

-874 TLAFRMGKTPAD
+874 TLAFRMGKTPSD

-901 WRDSFCRRFGELLNT
+901 WRDSFCRRFGEFLNT

-974 DFAQR
+974 DFAQK
-979 RPEELKRQLQSNLGL
+979 RPEEIKRQLQSNLGL

>member
-1 MAICRYIYKEENA
+1 M
-14 LRKKRLGSI
+14 RKKRLGSI

-78 HNGSSERAD
+78 HNGSSEKAD

-168 GEVWTQAKPCPGY
+168 GDTWIQAKPCPGY
-181 PKTEEGM
+181 PKTEAGM
-188 AEYEASLKETE
+188 AEYEKSLKETE
-199 DMGLYINEFMASNAT
+199 DIGLYINEFMASNAT

-257 DGTTIAAKGY
+257 DGTTIAARGY

-319 MARVPDGAGEFQS
+319 MARIPDGAGEFQS

-367 GSTGSVASDWVEI
+367 GSTGSVASDWVELH
-380 YNSTGS
+380 NSTGS
-386 AVSLGGYG
+386 AVSLAGYG
-394 LSNNPKNPAKWVFPD
+394 ISNNPKNPAKWVFPD

-432 NLKLNFCISS
+432 NLKLNFNISS

-451 PNGKLIDKLSAGRMK
+451 PNGKLIDKLSAGRMR

-473 DGSDNRYYYADP
+473 DGSDNRFYYAEP

-620 TLQSATYYQA
+620 TLKSATYYQA

-693 EYPFFENRPY
+693 EYPFFDNRPY

-785 KGFKQRSYG
+785 KGFKQRTYG

-818 YVSERM
+818 YVAERM

-874 TLAFRMGKTPAD
+874 TLAFRMGKTPSD